1 MYISRNSPEPSYKEE
16 DMSVSSLIDVHHH
29 VIPPEVRARLA
40 DHGVTEVGGIPVP
53 RWDEARE
60 LEVLDRH
67 RISAAVV
74 SISDTGQAATEAKL
88 VRLIAREANEFY
100 AGLVA
105 RYPRRFGAFASLPL
119 PDVEAALTE
128 LEYALHD
135 LRLDGVMLLSNYA
148 GRYPGDGAFDPVLAE
163 LDRRSAT
170 VFLHPATPPGS
181 PTPELPTFLIDYV
194 FETTRAVGSLLRSG
208 ALEHYTNIRLV
219 LAHAGGTI
227 PYLAGRLALG
237 EAPIR
242 ARGVTTRLAGMPV
255 GGAVAGAL
263 ADAVLDR
270 NERRV
275 DEALGDFYYDTA
287 LSTATPALRALDAIA
302 GPERIVF
309 GSDYPYAPEPLIGRT
324 ARGIAAH
331 WHDGA
336 LSRITQRNALDLFP
350 RLGGDPSEAMN
361 PDARSPNGA
370 RAEGRLRRAVRA
382 LARLRPLRG
391 DKKLRKGQS

>member
-1 MYISRNSPEPSYKEE
+1 
-16 DMSVSSLIDVHHH
+16 MSVSSLIDVHHH

-40 DHGVTEVGGIPVP
+40 NHGVTEVGGVPVP

-67 RISAAVV
+67 RITTTVV
-74 SISDTGQAATEAKL
+74 SLSDTGQAAAEAKL

-100 AGLVA
+100 AGLVT
-105 RYPRRFGAFASLPL
+105 RYPRRFGAFATLPL

-128 LEYALHD
+128 LEYALD
-135 LRLDGVMLLSNYA
+135 VLRLDGVMLLSNHA
-148 GRYPGDGAFDPVLAE
+148 GRYPGDDAFNPVLAE
-163 LDRRSAT
+163 LDRRSAA

-181 PTPELPTFLIDYV
+181 PTPELPTFLLDYV
-194 FETTRAVGSLLRSG
+194 FETTRAVASLLRSG
-208 ALEHYTNIRLV
+208 ALERYTNIRLV

-242 ARGVTTRLAGMPV
+242 ARGVITRLAGTPV
-255 GGAVAGAL
+255 GEAVAGAL

-275 DEALGDFYYDTA
+275 DEALGDLYYDTA
-287 LSTATPALRALDAIA
+287 LSTATPALRTLDAIA

-324 ARGIAAH
+324 TRGVAAH
-331 WHDGA
+331 WHDRA

-350 RLGGDPSEAMN
+350 RLGGDLSEAMN
-361 PDARSPNGA
+361 PDARSPNVA

-391 DKKLRKGQS
+391 DEKLRKGRS